1 MSSFYITNILSVSPR
16 FYHQTAWNRRSLQE
30 NKTIKESLMSGEGVN
45 KDIEES
51 AKMLKIQLK
60 WHKLSNGKKNH

>member
-1 MSSFYITNILSVSPR
+1 
-16 FYHQTAWNRRSLQE
+16 
-30 NKTIKESLMSGEGVN
+30 MSGENVN

-60 WHKLSNGKKNH
+60 RQKLSKEWKKKSLKVINSIFWCAYQQGKIFENT

>member
-16 FYHQTAWNRRSLQE
+16 FYHQTAWNRSSLQE
-30 NKTIKESLMSGEGVN
+30 NKMIKKSLMSGENVN

-60 WHKLSNGKKNH
+60 WH